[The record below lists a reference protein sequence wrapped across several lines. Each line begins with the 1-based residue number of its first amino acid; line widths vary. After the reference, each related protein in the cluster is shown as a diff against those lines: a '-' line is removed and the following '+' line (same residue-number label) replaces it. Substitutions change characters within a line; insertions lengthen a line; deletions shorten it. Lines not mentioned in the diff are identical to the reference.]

1 MISRLVTALFWAL
14 VFFAL
19 GAWSGGSL
27 RPIGAALSEGTVA
40 LVQRATDAWSGTP
53 APTATGSEPAPGSA
67 PVDDALA
74 QSTGPADLTQAR
86 AAYARGDIA
95 AAIAAYQDA
104 AARHPDDAAPLGELG
119 NVYFT
124 AGQTE
129 NAARAWTAAG
139 LVLVA
144 QGDSARAR
152 ALVPAIRP
160 YDAAL
165 AARLDA
171 SLIRADLAG
180 TVQP

>member
-14 VFFAL
+14 VFFTL

-27 RPIGAALSEGTVA
+27 RPIGTALTDGSVA
-40 LVQRATDAWSGTP
+40 LVQRASDYLYGPP
-53 APTATGSEPAPGSA
+53 ATA
-67 PVDDALA
+67 PVTEAMPAALVPA
-74 QSTGPADLTQAR
+74 APAGPADLTLAR

-95 AAIAAYQDA
+95 AAIAAYQA
-104 AARHPDDAAPLGELG
+104 AAAGHPDDSAPLGELG

-160 YDAAL
+160 YDPTM
-165 AARLDA
+165 AARLEA

-180 TVQP
+180 TAQP